1 MNFMQHVVALVAPV
15 DQLSPAGGG
24 LVVSHHLTILLLMK
38 ILILTLGGTR
48 VHRYTNVV
56 QGGRG
61 VRNYCVIVAGKLV
74 TMNESL
80 RTV

>member
-15 DQLSPAGGG
+15 DQLSPGGG

-38 ILILTLGGTR
+38 TLILILGGTR

-56 QGGRG
+56 QGDRG